1 MLKWAISS
9 NYKEHYRFVL
19 YTNCEDIAKK
29 MFPKDVTIISSYW
42 GLFHQLTSKYVFVE
56 QNGHKWLCKPTRKQ
70 KIVQLWHGTPIK
82 KVGSLNN
89 QQQWFKY
96 NEVYTHVLAPSDYSW
111 TIMKKCYGY
120 DDNKRIICPYTKRRQ
135 FDPAVHR
142 RKLSVDGCLRSSFCR
157 LWVRR
162 SNPPCSQW

>member
-120 DDNKRIICPYTKRRQ
+120 DDNKRIICPYSPFSFTSLITLL
-135 FDPAVHR
+135 P
-142 RKLSVDGCLRSSFCR
+142 SSFN
-157 LWVRR
+157 LLG
-162 SNPPCSQW
+162 SYS